1 MKLTGTINVKKVR
14 NVELSN
20 QAKKTGQQKE
30 SDADQK
36 QKTEGNT
43 KSAITVFMGCS
54 GGLDYGNIGTL
65 EGERDRKSQGSVS
78 KMAVSKHRAKKGRS
92 TCMSIGS
99 GYFDRNGL
107 FRQKNWRL
115 EVIGT
120 TQR

>member
-36 QKTEGNT
+36 QKTEENT

-54 GGLDYGNIGTL
+54 GGRDYGNIGTL

-78 KMAVSKHRAKKGRS
+78 KMVVSKHRARKGRS
-92 TCMSIGS
+92 GCMSIGS

-107 FRQKNWRL
+107 FR
-115 EVIGT
+115 
-120 TQR
+120 